1 MESDDGSDV
10 CHSRGLQKV
19 TDLTRLPYEV
29 ANSSDYFQY
38 YTWFINREYDTDNL
52 LSNESEYVDSYD
64 PHDDYEYDISYMA
77 DVRVYP
83 NQTQYFKLNQFLAY
97 SANERKMQ
105 TIPRRAHNGR
115 HRRSMF
121 ELQT

>member
-1 MESDDGSDV
+1 M
-10 CHSRGLQKV
+10 QKV

-38 YTWFINREYDTDNL
+38 YTWFINKDYDTNLLLTNETEYIDVYDTD
-52 LSNESEYVDSYD
+52 
-64 PHDDYEYDISYMA
+64 DDYEYDISYMT

-97 SANERKMQ
+97 SANERNTQ
-105 TIPRRAHNGR
+105 TIHRWTRHQR
-115 HRRSMF
+115 HRRPN
-121 ELQT
+121 LR